1 MVNGDGKGR
10 VGEDS
15 LDHVLADHERNVG
28 MVRERGFRVAEH
40 GSSGPLE
47 VGIVHQDGCEDG
59 GVGLER
65 DPDMKRGIVARVGE
79 GVEGSL

>member
-1 MVNGDGKGR
+1 
-10 VGEDS
+10 
-15 LDHVLADHERNVG
+15 

-59 GVGLER
+59 GVENCAGLKR
-65 DPDMKRGIVARVGE
+65 DPDMKRGTVARGGE

>member
-1 MVNGDGKGR
+1 MENSDGKGR

-47 VGIVHQDGCEDG
+47 VGDRSPGW
-59 GVGLER
+59 L
-65 DPDMKRGIVARVGE
+65 RGWWGRKWRRSRG
-79 GVEGSL
+79 